1 MKKLFLFV
9 FILTNSLVFAQV
21 KFTASTDRTSYGI
34 NENIQLAFEM
44 NVDADDFTLPKIE
57 GFRVEG
63 PFLTMQNYNING
75 RRGFQKTYRYFLT
88 PTKQGEFIIKEAQME
103 YGGKVYKSNSLKIK
117 IGKAVPVQRQQQQQN
132 NQYYDPFDDPFFNQG
147 QPQRQQTPANLGE
160 GVFIVAEVSN
170 KNPYVNEPVKV
181 VYKIYFDVRIQIGNV
196 TDVKKPKYNGFW
208 SQFYDFNRP
217 AVQAT
222 YKGKV
227 YGMSVLGTS
236 ILYPLEAGNKPI
248 EAFSFNAEID
258 QPNGQRYITG
268 EPVMEKVRK
277 QLSSGSQMINV
288 KALPT
293 AGKPEN
299 FTGAVGNFQFKVTP
313 SKTTLKGGES
323 LDLNVSVTG
332 NGNLKLF
339 SLPKPEVPVAL
350 EMYDPEHIENV
361 QTPLT
366 GMTGSIA
373 DKYTIV
379 PQYKGKYPIKPMSF
393 SYFDLSS
400 KSYKTITSEQ
410 IMVDV
415 LDGPDFATAQKDTL
429 KNSKNKDAVNKPFAD
444 IKQKTEFLATK
455 NDDFFGTKLFYGLL
469 LFPFILIPIIVIA
482 KRRKDAKDADVTG
495 NRIRNSNRL
504 VKKYLSEAKKQIKNK
519 EPFYIAL
526 ERAMHNFLKAKLHIE
541 TTEMSKEKITEL
553 LLSRNANPE
562 TVTEF
567 INLTENC
574 EIARYAPATS
584 FTIQH
589 DFDKAVAII
598 SDLEKQI
605 K

>member
-1 MKKLFLFV
+1 MMKKLFLLFLIV
-9 FILTNSLVFAQV
+9 TSTSVFAQV
-21 KFTASTDRTSYGI
+21 KFTASTEKSTYGI
-34 NENIQLAFEM
+34 NENIQLSFEM
-44 NVDADDFTLPKIE
+44 NVDADDFTLPKID

-63 PFLTMQNYNING
+63 PFLMMQNYNING
-75 RRGFQKTYRYFLT
+75 RRGFQKTYKYFLT
-88 PTKQGEFIIKEAQME
+88 PTRQGTFVIREAEME
-103 YGGKVYKSNSLKIK
+103 YGGKVYKSNTLKLQIT
-117 IGKAVPVQRQQQQQN
+117 KAVPVQRQPQQQQ

-147 QPQRQQTPANLGE
+147 QPQRQAATNYGE
-160 GVFIVAEVSN
+160 GVFIVPEISN

-181 VYKIYFDVRIQIGNV
+181 VYKIYFDPRVQIGNV

-222 YKGKV
+222 YNGKV
-227 YGMSVLGTS
+227 YGMTILGTS
-236 ILYPLEAGNKPI
+236 ILYPLEGGNKQI
-248 EAFSFNAEID
+248 EPFSFNAEID
-258 QPNGQRYITG
+258 QPTGQRYMTG

-277 QLSSGSQMINV
+277 LLSSGTQTINV

-293 AGKPEN
+293 AGKPDD

-323 LDLNVSVTG
+323 LSLNISVTG

-339 SLPKPEVPVAL
+339 SLPKPEVPAAL
-350 EMYDPEHIENV
+350 EMYDPEHEENV
-361 QTPLT
+361 KTPLT
-366 GMTGSIA
+366 GMIGSIA

-379 PQYKGKYPIKPMSF
+379 PQYKGKYPIKPMRF
-393 SYFDLSS
+393 SYFDLTS
-400 KSYKTITSEQ
+400 KSYKTITSDQ
-410 IMVDV
+410 IIVDV
-415 LDGPDFATAQKDTL
+415 IDGPDFATAQKDSL
-429 KNSKNKDAVNKPFAD
+429 KNPKSNEAKNKPFAD
-444 IKQKTEFLATK
+444 IKQKTAFTSIKKEH
-455 NDDFFGTKLFYGLL
+455 FFGTKLFYGLL
-469 LFPFILIPIIVIA
+469 FLPFLLIPIIVLA

-495 NRIRNSNRL
+495 NKIRNSNRL

-541 TTEMSKEKITEL
+541 TSEMSKDKITDI

-584 FTIQH
+584 VTIQQ
-589 DFDKAVAII
+589 DFDKAVSII